1 MNKMRFAQGGVFL
14 GASFLVIVVGLRGI
28 HPDSVPLAVIYAAL
42 GIETVMLIAIG
53 ILIIAGNGLNGN
65 NRLQEVQ
72 STLADTDAVITAVLG
87 KLNPTT
93 SLPPDIIRDVAELKG
108 KIRYLQGV
116 VKDWQ

>member
-28 HPDSVPLAVIYAAL
+28 HPDSVPLSVIYVAL
-42 GIETVMLIAIG
+42 GIEAVMLIAIG

-65 NRLQEVQ
+65 SRLQEVQ
-72 STLADTDAVITAVLG
+72 QTLADSDAVITTVIG

-93 SLPPDIIRDVAELKG
+93 TLPPDIIKDVAELKG